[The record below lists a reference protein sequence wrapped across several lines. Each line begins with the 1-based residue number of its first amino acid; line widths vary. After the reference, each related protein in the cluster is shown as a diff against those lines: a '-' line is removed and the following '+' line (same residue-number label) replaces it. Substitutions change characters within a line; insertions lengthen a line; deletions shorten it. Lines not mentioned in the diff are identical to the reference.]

1 LTILAAIMLVLVF
14 LFVPETLRALVGN
27 GSGYANPTPFQY
39 FQHRPHQQP
48 ANTPSRFLQQPH
60 FLAPFTYLL
69 QIDVFVGL
77 LFTGL
82 LYSCYYCYML
92 SATSLLNDYYGL
104 TTIQIGLCF
113 IPSGVGCVAGSFV
126 AGKIMDRSFRAALV
140 RYKTVHGSE
149 VDRAKI
155 PLDFPIYHTRLH
167 TTWPFFLMAQC
178 VTLVYGWLFHV
189 HAPLAIPIIFQF
201 ISK

>member
-1 LTILAAIMLVLVF
+1 
-14 LFVPETLRALVGN
+14 
-27 GSGYANPTPFQY
+27 
-39 FQHRPHQQP
+39 
-48 ANTPSRFLQQPH
+48 
-60 FLAPFTYLL
+60 LL

-126 AGKIMDRSFRAALV
+126 AGKIMDRSFRAALD

-149 VDRAKI
+149 VDRANI
-155 PLDFPIYHTRLH
+155 PLAFPIYHTRLH
-167 TTWPFFLMAQC
+167 TTWPFFLAAQG